1 MDAARTSQDM
11 SSAADMSP
19 ERGPAGDAGR
29 LYEDLIQAHA
39 AGVWRMAYRLTG
51 DHGDADDLCQEAYY
65 EAWRSIRSLRD
76 PKAGRAWLIRILVHR
91 ASRRMRRIR
100 LQPNEERQVQEDQ
113 DADLAAA
120 APEGELLDRQ
130 EDIQDA
136 LDALDPDRRTVFL
149 LVFLE
154 GFTCREVGEML
165 DIPLGTV
172 LSRIHRARS
181 RLRHLL
187 RHRAPTTSAGGAPM
201 QDSGMQDS
209 GIPDSGIQD
218 AGGAG

>member
-11 SSAADMSP
+11 PAAPDMSP

-76 PKAGRAWLIRILVHR
+76 PQAGRAWLIRILVHR

-100 LQPNEERQVQEDQ
+100 LQPNEERTVHEDL
-113 DADLAAA
+113 DADLTAV
-120 APEGELLDRQ
+120 PEGSWSGARR
-130 EDIQDA
+130 ISRMHWTPWIRIDA
-136 LDALDPDRRTVFL
+136 P
-149 LVFLE
+149 
-154 GFTCREVGEML
+154 CSC
-165 DIPLGTV
+165 
-172 LSRIHRARS
+172 LSSSRAS
-181 RLRHLL
+181 P
-187 RHRAPTTSAGGAPM
+187 AAK
-201 QDSGMQDS
+201 
-209 GIPDSGIQD
+209 
-218 AGGAG
+218 

>member
-1 MDAARTSQDM
+1 MDAPGT
-11 SSAADMSP
+11 SP
-19 ERGPAGDAGR
+19 ESPSERTPAGDAGR
-29 LYEDLIQAHA
+29 LYEELIRAHA

-91 ASRRMRRIR
+91 ASRRLRRMRV
-100 LQPNEERQVQEDQ
+100 QPIEERAVQADV
-113 DADLAAA
+113 DAALPSTPDVDL
-120 APEGELLDRQ
+120 LSRQ
-130 EDIQDA
+130 ADIQDA
-136 LDALDPDRRTVFL
+136 LDVLDPDRRTVFL

-187 RHRAPTTSAGGAPM
+187 RHRAPSSSSGGAPV
-201 QDSGMQDS
+201 
-209 GIPDSGIQD
+209 QD
-218 AGGAG
+218 AGGTG

>member
-1 MDAARTSQDM
+1 
-11 SSAADMSP
+11 
-19 ERGPAGDAGR
+19 
-29 LYEDLIQAHA
+29 
-39 AGVWRMAYRLTG
+39 MAYRLTG

-91 ASRRMRRIR
+91 ASRRLRRMRV
-100 LQPNEERQVQEDQ
+100 QPIEERAVQADV
-113 DADLAAA
+113 DAALPSTPDVDL
-120 APEGELLDRQ
+120 LSRQ
-130 EDIQDA
+130 ADIQDA
-136 LDALDPDRRTVFL
+136 LDVLDPDRRTVFL

-187 RHRAPTTSAGGAPM
+187 RHRAPSSSSGGAPV
-201 QDSGMQDS
+201 
-209 GIPDSGIQD
+209 QD
-218 AGGAG
+218 AGGTG